1 MPWSPEPSTLEPD
14 VQPPSMRYLHLPFYE
29 GVLGIAELHRRAELK
44 KAELHRRAE
53 LKKAELH
60 RRAELKIAELHRRA
74 ELKKAPEA
82 MLASWADQPRLDE
95 PRSGRI
101 EGAEAFIRWAAGTRE
116 WLLGADAAVRPV
128 YLIVTPTRTV
138 EEVAIDLT
146 IDGERRELPVAIV
159 ADRNSRGLTAIRVY
173 HSLWPLIRG
182 HAVRSPL
189 LRPDPDLTAPDVVG
203 DYQAALAAGDLE
215 GILATYQDDA
225 VVREPA
231 GGPYVYA

>member
-44 KAELHRRAE
+44 I
-53 LKKAELH
+53 AELH

-146 IDGERRELPVAIV
+146 IDGEHRELPVAIV

-173 HSLWPLIRG
+173 H
-182 HAVRSPL
+182 
-189 LRPDPDLTAPDVVG
+189 
-203 DYQAALAAGDLE
+203 
-215 GILATYQDDA
+215 
-225 VVREPA
+225 
-231 GGPYVYA
+231 